1 MINHRFER
9 RRQPYHVRRVGITV
23 IGPKDNTRIRPYL
36 LVTQG
41 GKNTQDERD
50 EGLKVIAQKFKHKN
64 FARTCTDGQSSVLL
78 AIKTP
83 ES

>member
-23 IGPKDNTRIRPYL
+23 IDNTRIRPYL

-41 GKNTQDERD
+41 GKNTQDEHD
-50 EGLKVIAQKFKHKN
+50 EGLKVILK
-64 FARTCTDGQSSVLL
+64 SSMIRLVLHRNRV
-78 AIKTP
+78 
-83 ES
+83 